1 MPAEDR
7 PSRPQGSCDTVCE
20 PGSGRTPGHT
30 LTPVCEQKPG
40 VVSHLF
46 TALLLRPRSPL
57 STLITQGPPLQALM
71 AGSTHSL
78 AHSLSANYSSP
89 LSQACWERRQSPSP
103 TSQSWHPPRTT
114 LLPARCSPG
123 SSSPSLCRCQHT
135 RLSLFRRDYLWL
147 DEPSSTK
154 VRYQHAREQG
164 GELQQLPRGRK
175 NRNLH
180 KHFPQKRETK

>member
-1 MPAEDR
+1 MPEEDR

-20 PGSGRTPGHT
+20 PGSGRTRGHT

-57 STLITQGPPLQALM
+57 STLITQGPPPPALT

-89 LSQACWERRQSPSP
+89 EPGLLGKKAEPLPHQSVLAPFRHHSAPSP
-103 TSQSWHPPRTT
+103 LFSWQ
-114 LLPARCSPG
+114 LLSKPLQMPVHQA
-123 SSSPSLCRCQHT
+123 
-135 RLSLFRRDYLWL
+135 LS
-147 DEPSSTK
+147 
-154 VRYQHAREQG
+154 V
-164 GELQQLPRGRK
+164 
-175 NRNLH
+175 
-180 KHFPQKRETK
+180 QKGLLMVG

>member
-1 MPAEDR
+1 MPEEDR

-20 PGSGRTPGHT
+20 PGSGRTRGHT

-57 STLITQGPPLQALM
+57 STLITQGPPGPALT

-89 LSQACWERRQSPSP
+89 EPGLLGKKAEPLPHQSVLAPS
-103 TSQSWHPPRTT
+103 RTI

-180 KHFPQKRETK
+180 KHFPQKKETK